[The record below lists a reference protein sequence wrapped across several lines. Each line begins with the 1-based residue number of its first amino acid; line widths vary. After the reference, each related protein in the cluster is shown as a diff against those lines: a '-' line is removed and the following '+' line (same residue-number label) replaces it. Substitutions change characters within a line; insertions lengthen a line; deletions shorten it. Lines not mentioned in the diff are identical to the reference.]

1 MITKEEW
8 AKYRDTLRKINAK
21 AANEFQDYFLR
32 DGKSFI
38 DYERNEI
45 IDVAYAI
52 CTKYGEA
59 SSTLACE
66 MYDEIARREGKLV
79 APAVPANTATIS
91 EVGKAIN
98 GSLKQSPSGALI
110 EGVVQRLVKQP
121 AADTTLQNS
130 LRDGAQF
137 AWIPSGM
144 TCAFC
149 LTLASRG
156 WQRASKAAIKGGHAE
171 HIHANCDCQYAIRF
185 NESTEVEGYD
195 PKEYEKMYYSA
206 EGKTPREKI
215 NSMRREQYAN
225 LID

>member
-1 MITKEEW
+1 MITNEEW
-8 AKYRDTLRKINAK
+8 TKYRDTLKKINSK
-21 AANEFQDYFLR
+21 AAYEFQQHFMR
-32 DGKSFI
+32 EGKPLSEY
-38 DYERNEI
+38 DRNEI
-45 IDVAYAI
+45 IDYAYAL

-59 SSTLACE
+59 SSALACE
-66 MYDEIARREGKLV
+66 MYDEIARREGKHV
-79 APAVPANTATIS
+79 PPAVPANTATIS

-98 GSLKQSPSGALI
+98 GSFKQSESGALV
-110 EGVVQRLVKQP
+110 EGVIQRLVKQP

-156 WQRASKAAIKGGHAE
+156 WQNASKAAIKGGHAE

-185 NESTEVEGYD
+185 NESTQVEGYD
-195 PKEYEKMYYSA
+195 PSVYEKMYYSA

-215 NSMRREQYAN
+215 NSLRRE
-225 LID
+225 LTIE